1 MSRTYGS
8 AMSTYF
14 PPSHVWETSFTA
26 SEACR
31 VTDINP
37 PVQRNWRRRGL
48 LPKVEGWARLS
59 PQDLLHLSLREA
71 MGQLGIPHLDP
82 LIFLDDAVVAA
93 EAWAATHPGS
103 LGYLD
108 GLEPELH
115 PRSSFFE
122 PSRFRYAWARTPWHE
137 GLKLELATDLMG
149 LNEALTDSDGEP
161 SAGIALIDLKAIGLS
176 LADRAGEPLWYVSSG
191 PGIQNITA
199 AQNAAVNGDK
209 AAQKALKAIGQEWD
223 PDKL

>member
-1 MSRTYGS
+1 
-8 AMSTYF
+8 MSTYF

-59 PQDLLHLSLREA
+59 PQDMLHVSLREA

-82 LIFLDDAVVAA
+82 LICLDDAVVAA
-93 EAWAATHPGS
+93 QAWAATHPGS

-115 PRSSFFE
+115 PRSSFFD
-122 PSRFRYAWARTPWHE
+122 PPRFRYAWARTPWHE
-137 GLKLELATDLMG
+137 GLKLELATDLIE
-149 LNEALTDSDGEP
+149 LNEAVTDFDGEP

-176 LADRAGEPLWYVSSG
+176 LAEKAGEPLWYVSSG
-191 PGIQNITA
+191 PGMQKITA
-199 AQNAAVNGDK
+199 AQNAAVSGDK
-209 AAQKALKAIGQEWD
+209 AAQRALKAIGQDWD

>member
-1 MSRTYGS
+1 MSRPYGS

-14 PPSHVWETSFTA
+14 SPSHVWETSFTA

-59 PQDLLHLSLREA
+59 PQDLLHVSLREA

-82 LIFLDDAVVAA
+82 LIYLDDAVVAA
-93 EAWAATHPGS
+93 QAWAVTHPGS

-115 PRSSFFE
+115 PRSSFFD
-122 PSRFRYAWARTPWHE
+122 PPRFRYAWARTPWRE
-137 GLKLELATDLMG
+137 GLKLELATDLSS
-149 LNEALTDSDGEP
+149 LNEVLAEYDEEP
-161 SAGIALIDLKAIGLS
+161 AAGIALIDLKAIGLG
-176 LADRAGEPLWYVSSG
+176 LAERAGEPLWYVSAG
-191 PGIQNITA
+191 PGMRNKVD
-199 AQNAAVNGDK
+199 AQNAAANGDK
-209 AAQKALKAIGQEWD
+209 AAQQALEAIGVEWD
-223 PDKL
+223 ASKL